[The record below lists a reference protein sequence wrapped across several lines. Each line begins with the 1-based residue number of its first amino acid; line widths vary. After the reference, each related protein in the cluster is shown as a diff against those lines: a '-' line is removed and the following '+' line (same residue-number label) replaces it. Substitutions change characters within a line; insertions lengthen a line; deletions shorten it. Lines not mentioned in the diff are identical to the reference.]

1 MGELNWPLPF
11 DAREDDAAGRANAS
25 HAEAA
30 SLRPNRL
37 LPWLLVI
44 ALVVGAGLAVAV
56 STGALSKRLQLTNP
70 GECGGS
76 GPCYAQGSRS
86 WDRYYADPLNQSTWP
101 GFCAGAGAAALTTPA
116 LDVPACGPTGSVSVA
131 LPGGD
136 VWSGWGCQEL
146 AQRFLYVNL
155 GWDPTYE
162 TGAKFVDDY
171 ALAHGLVPVRNGTR
185 SAPRVGDVISYSHS
199 PTWSGGGHVAI
210 VSDVQVDASG
220 NGAVQT
226 LNENA
231 QADGSDIFGAALVW
245 DTVTNWRIAPI
256 YTGDGFSPYIEWL
269 PTGGLI
275 DSAAKANA

>member
-1 MGELNWPLPF
+1 VSELNWPLPI
-11 DAREDDAAGRANAS
+11 ETAGPGGDVDNGESPPAPR
-25 HAEAA
+25 H
-30 SLRPNRL
+30 L
-37 LPWLLVI
+37 LPWFLVGV
-44 ALVVGAGLAVAV
+44 LVLGAGIAAAA
-56 STGALSKRLQLTNP
+56 STGALSKRLQLASP

-86 WDRYYADPLNQSTWP
+86 WDRYYADPLTNSTWAA
-101 GFCAGAGAAALTTPA
+101 FCAGSGAGALITST
-116 LDVPACGPTGSVSVA
+116 LDVPACGPTGSVSIA

-162 TGAKFVDDY
+162 TGARFVDDY
-171 ALAHGLVPVRNGTR
+171 AKAHGLEPVLNGTGR
-185 SAPRVGDVISYSHS
+185 APEVGDVISYSHS
-199 PTWSGGGHVAI
+199 PTWGGGGHVAI
-210 VSDVQVDASG
+210 VSNVQVDASG

-231 QADGSDIFGAALVW
+231 QADGSDIYGAALVW
-245 DTVTNWRIAPI
+245 ESVTRWRLAPI

-269 PTGGLI
+269 PTGSLLAGPAGTP
-275 DSAAKANA
+275 S